1 MPYRARVFRLK
12 ILLHKPLF
20 FFPQSKLVLASN
32 NALVLKIPL
41 SQLKAILILSLIIN
55 FRQQKAN
62 TQQKNNKA
70 AKKRA
75 SYFYRSK
82 IGNII
87 IFNHI
92 VTNTSQ
98 SFASTRA

>member
-1 MPYRARVFRLK
+1 MPYRARVFGLK
-12 ILLHKPLF
+12 ILLYKPL

-55 FRQQKAN
+55 FRQQKAK
-62 TQQKNNKA
+62 TKQKHNKA
-70 AKKRA
+70 AKNRA

>member
-1 MPYRARVFRLK
+1 MPYRARVFGLK
-12 ILLHKPLF
+12 ILLYKPL

-55 FRQQKAN
+55 FRQQKAKQSRN
-62 TQQKNNKA
+62 TIKQP
-70 AKKRA
+70 KRELA
-75 SYFYRSK
+75 TFTDPK
-82 IGNII
+82 IGNIT

-92 VTNTSQ
+92 VINTSQ
-98 SFASTRA
+98 NFASTRA